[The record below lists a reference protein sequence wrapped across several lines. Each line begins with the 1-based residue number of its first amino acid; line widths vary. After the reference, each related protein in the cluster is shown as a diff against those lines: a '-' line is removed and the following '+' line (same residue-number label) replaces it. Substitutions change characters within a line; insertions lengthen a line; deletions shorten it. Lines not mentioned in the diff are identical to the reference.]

1 MKIEATI
8 TTTMGIMMA
17 GNNVLS
23 FVEEEDEF
31 KESGV
36 ELVAVGIS
44 EVALEVAVAAGPGE
58 TPCEKVVRYT
68 NPQKI
73 SKN

>member
-23 FVEEEDEF
+23 FVEEEEEF

-44 EVALEVAVAAGPGE
+44 EVALEVAPGE

-68 NPQKI
+68 NPHK
-73 SKN
+73 

>member
-1 MKIEATI
+1 
-8 TTTMGIMMA
+8 MA

-68 NPQKI
+68 NPQKYAKI
-73 SKN
+73 SIPKVDVPVD